1 MWRMSLLFF
10 LALPFPLL
18 LNSRIVCVELSVVA
32 VFGGHSCEVSYDLIQ
47 RAFAIEREREG
58 ERQQRGKRQTGGI

>member
-1 MWRMSLLFF
+1 MENVVVVF

-32 VFGGHSCEVSYDLIQ
+32 VFGGHSCEVSYDLIK
-47 RAFAIEREREG
+47 RAFAIEKEREG
-58 ERQQRGKRQTGGI
+58 ERQQRGMRQTGGI